1 MNLNFPNKLAR
12 AITQNDSLLCIGLD
26 PDPDKLPASV
36 GTQANPVL
44 SFNTQIIDATAD
56 LVCAY
61 KPNFAFF
68 GLLGERGWST
78 LKATLDHIPETIP
91 VILDAKVGDIGS
103 TAEHYARMFLD
114 ELGVDA
120 LTVNPYMG
128 QDAVAPFLE
137 RREKGVFLLC
147 LTSNKG
153 AEDFEKQ
160 NLEDGPLYLRVAR
173 KAREWS
179 PAGNCGLVVG
189 ATQPEAIQGIRALVP
204 DRPLL
209 IPGVGA
215 QGGDLKT
222 AVSSGQDACGNGV
235 LINASRSILYAGDG
249 PDFAAAARRTA
260 MELRREINA
269 CRTRSG

>member
-1 MNLNFPNKLAR
+1 MNFQEKLNKAVAR
-12 AITQNDSLLCIGLD
+12 NNSLLCVGLD
-26 PDPDKLPASV
+26 PDPDKLPASAR
-36 GTQANPVL
+36 GRDNPVL
-44 SFNTQIIDATAD
+44 YFNRQIIDATAD

-68 GLLGERGWST
+68 GSLGNAGWAT
-78 LKATLDHIPETIP
+78 LKATLEHIPASIP

-114 ELGVDA
+114 ELDADA

-128 QDAVAPFLE
+128 RDAVEPFLK

-153 AEDFEKQ
+153 ADDFEKQ
-160 NLEDGPLYLRVAR
+160 NLKDGPLYQRVAR

-209 IPGVGA
+209 VPGVGA
-215 QGGDLKT
+215 QGGDLET
-222 AVSSGQDACGNGV
+222 AVVNGQDACGGGI
-235 LINASRSILYAGDG
+235 LINASRAVLYAAADANFG
-249 PDFAAAARRTA
+249 AAARQVA
-260 MELRREINA
+260 DQLRRQINA
-269 CRTRSG
+269 CRTSAT

>member
-1 MNLNFPNKLAR
+1 MNFPEKLNKAVAR
-12 AITQNDSLLCIGLD
+12 NNSLLCIGLD
-26 PDPDKLPASV
+26 PDPDKLPASAR
-36 GTQANPVL
+36 TRENPVL
-44 SFNTQIIDATAD
+44 YFNRQIIDATAD

-68 GLLGERGWST
+68 GSLGNAGWAT
-78 LKATLDHIPETIP
+78 LKATLEHIPASIP

-114 ELGVDA
+114 ELGADA

-128 QDAVAPFLE
+128 QDAVEPFLK
-137 RREKGVFLLC
+137 RREKGIFLLC

-153 AEDFEKQ
+153 ADDFEKQ
-160 NLEDGPLYLRVAR
+160 QLADGPLYQRVAR

-209 IPGVGA
+209 VPGVGA
-215 QGGDLKT
+215 QGGDLEK
-222 AVSSGQDACGNGV
+222 AVASGQNACGGGI
-235 LINASRSILYAGDG
+235 LINASRAVLYAAADAN
-249 PDFAAAARRTA
+249 FAAAARQVA
-260 MELRREINA
+260 DQLRQQINA
-269 CRTRSG
+269 CRTASD